1 MTVTL
6 IRIMTTELEEMT
18 SFYRDVLGLDVESHY
33 KDSVSFSSGIEIAQC
48 DKKSHVDLF
57 FETYSLST
65 ILKNIENPAISRGK
79 NGERVLVTED
89 PDGNNVVISECISY
103 QTKSDKRSVAR
114 II

>member
-1 MTVTL
+1 
-6 IRIMTTELEEMT
+6 MTTELEEMI
-18 SFYRDVLGLDVESHY
+18 SFYRDVLCLDVESQY
-33 KDSVSFSSGIEIAQC
+33 KDSVSFSSGLEIARS
-48 DKKSHVDLF
+48 DEKSHVDLF

-65 ILKNIENPAISRGK
+65 ILKNIENPAISRGE
-79 NGERVLVTED
+79 NGERVLVAVD